1 LDRKPGRYPYLRN
14 SMNELTAALPSKLTE
29 IPQER
34 IKPKNSLGKDDF
46 LKLLMAQLNNQDP
59 LKPMEHQEFSAQ
71 LAQFGSLEQLQN
83 IHKGIESLQG
93 GMGNESKLSAL
104 GMIGKTITA
113 NGNEVDLMEGQ
124 PVNLSFSKKEGV
136 TPVKAQ
142 IYSDQGKVVRELDI
156 NAKTSEAGLTWDGRD
171 QEGKGLPSGK
181 YTFRVQGVNPS
192 GQAEELGAKLSGR
205 VTAVEMNGNNPV
217 LVVQT
222 SSGSA
227 KLDLA
232 KVSSVAQDSKE
243 TVSVPNAV
251 SVTKEQS
258 VKPLVKE
265 PVISPK
271 LPEPEVASPEAAS
284 GENGVEGPELEQQW
298 RGFPP
303 FASFESLRP

>member
-1 LDRKPGRYPYLRN
+1 
-14 SMNELTAALPSKLTE
+14 MNEVTAALPNKLTE
-29 IPQER
+29 LPQER
-34 IKPKNSLGKDDF
+34 IKPKNALGKDDF

-104 GMIGKTITA
+104 GMIGKTVKAT
-113 NGNEVDLMEGQ
+113 GNEVQLMEGQ
-124 PVNLSFSKKEGV
+124 SVNLSFNSKEGV
-136 TPVKAQ
+136 NPIKAQ
-142 IYSDQGKVVRELDI
+142 IYSEAGKVVREMDI
-156 NAKTSEAGLTWDGRD
+156 DSRNPSNGISWDGKD

-181 YTFRVQGVNPS
+181 YTFRVQGVNSS
-192 GQAEELGAKLSGR
+192 GQAEELGASLSGR

-222 SSGSA
+222 ASGTS

-232 KVSSVAQDSKE
+232 KVTAVSQENQSIPQETAPQAKSVESQTPKAQI
-243 TVSVPNAV
+243 SVPAQSEPKIEMEAEEQG
-251 SVTKEQS
+251 SVEEADGE
-258 VKPLVKE
+258 PL
-265 PVISPK
+265 
-271 LPEPEVASPEAAS
+271 
-284 GENGVEGPELEQQW
+284 W

-303 FASFESLRP
+303 FASNESLRR

>member
-1 LDRKPGRYPYLRN
+1 
-14 SMNELTAALPSKLTE
+14 MNELTAALPSKLTE

-93 GMGNESKLSAL
+93 GMGNES
-104 GMIGKTITA
+104 
-113 NGNEVDLMEGQ
+113 
-124 PVNLSFSKKEGV
+124 
-136 TPVKAQ
+136 
-142 IYSDQGKVVRELDI
+142 
-156 NAKTSEAGLTWDGRD
+156 
-171 QEGKGLPSGK
+171 
-181 YTFRVQGVNPS
+181 
-192 GQAEELGAKLSGR
+192 KLSGR

>member
-1 LDRKPGRYPYLRN
+1 
-14 SMNELTAALPSKLTE
+14 MNEVNAALPSKLTE

-34 IKPKNSLGKDDF
+34 VKSKNTLGKDDF

-93 GMGNESKLSAL
+93 GIGNESKLSAL
-104 GMIGKTITA
+104 GMIGKTVTA

-124 PVNLSFSKKEGV
+124 PVNLSFVKKDGV

-142 IYSDQGKVVRELDI
+142 IYSDQGKVVRELEM
-156 NAKTSEAGLTWDGRD
+156 NARTSEAGLTWDGKD

-222 SSGSA
+222 SSGNT

-232 KVSSVAQDSKE
+232 KVSSVAQEAPKE
-243 TVSVPNAV
+243 TV
-251 SVTKEQS
+251 T
-258 VKPLVKE
+258 KE
-265 PVISPK
+265 PVSNPVPK
-271 LPEPEVASPEAAS
+271 VMTPKIAAPEVIPSEESIPEPEVE
-284 GENGVEGPELEQQW
+284 GVELEQQW

-303 FASFESLRP
+303 FASFESLKR

>member
-1 LDRKPGRYPYLRN
+1 
-14 SMNELTAALPSKLTE
+14 MNELNAALPSKLTD

-34 IKPKNSLGKDDF
+34 VKAKNTLGKDDF

-83 IHKGIESLQG
+83 IHKGIENLQG

-124 PVNLSFSKKEGV
+124 SVNLSFSKKDGV

-142 IYSDQGKVVRELDI
+142 IYSDQGKLVRELEM
-156 NAKTSEAGLTWDGRD
+156 NAKASEAGLTWDGKD
-171 QEGKGLPSGK
+171 QEGQGLPSGK

-205 VTAVEMNGNNPV
+205 VTAVEMNGNNPI

-222 SSGSA
+222 SSGTA
-227 KLDLA
+227 KLELA
-232 KVSSVAQDSKE
+232 KVNSVAQE
-243 TVSVPNAV
+243 ASVPVA
-251 SVTKEQS
+251 KEQT
-258 VKPLVKE
+258 VKSPVKE
-265 PVISPK
+265 PAIIPNAMVPEMKVSDQA
-271 LPEPEVASPEAAS
+271 LPEAEAQTEA
-284 GENGVEGPELEQQW
+284 EGPELETQW